1 MSADRARVAV
11 VGGGLAGLVAAR
23 DLSERGAD
31 VTVLEARDRLG
42 GRTWTRPIAG
52 TDVLA
57 ELGGTWFTTAGQPA
71 LAAEI
76 ARYGLRVARREP
88 FDRVVWRGT
97 DAHEVGS
104 DTATVLAPGYAPAA
118 PAVAAAL
125 ARIERARDAGE
136 PPPADLDVPSS
147 AWIDA
152 LDVPADTKERLLS
165 WMAVI
170 GGGEPSRQSILV
182 MLADL
187 VATDYSLDRTF
198 DDVAETFTDGTVTLV
213 EAVAAEVRGTI
224 ELSTPVAGLR
234 DEGDAVRVVTVEGRE
249 VHADAAVVA
258 LPLNCLTDVAFAPSL
273 PAVLARAAADGH
285 PGRATKVL
293 ALARGFGARTLGCA
307 WGAPVQAA
315 VGMRPLVDGATLVAA
330 FDGVGALARP
340 LDTAAVADA
349 LRIFEPRTEV
359 LAVDGHDWIT
369 DPYSKGTW
377 LTIPPGWPAIAREL
391 AAPAGRLTFAG
402 SDVARSGAGY
412 IEGAIVSGR
421 DAAGGVLAFLRSV
434 TG

>member
-42 GRTWTRPIAG
+42 GRTWTRTIAG
-52 TDVLA
+52 TDVIA

-76 ARYGLRVARREP
+76 GRYGLRVAAGEP

-97 DAHEVGS
+97 DEHVVGP

-118 PAVAAAL
+118 PAIAAAL
-125 ARIERARDAGE
+125 ERIERARDAGG

-152 LDVPADTKERLLS
+152 LDVPTDTKERLLS
-165 WMAVI
+165 WMAAF
-170 GGGEPSRQSILV
+170 GGGDPSRQSILV

-187 VATDYSLDRTF
+187 EATDFALDRTF
-198 DDVAETFTDGTVTLV
+198 DDVAETFADGTAALV
-213 EAVAAEVRGTI
+213 EALAAEVRGAI
-224 ELSTPVAGLR
+224 ELSTPVTGVT
-234 DEGDAVRVVTVEGRE
+234 DDGDGVRVTTAEGRE
-249 VHADAAVVA
+249 VCADAAVVA
-258 LPLNCLTDVAFAPSL
+258 LPLHCLTDVSFRPSL
-273 PAVLARAAADGH
+273 PPVLARAAGDGH

-293 ALARGFGARTLGCA
+293 AVAHGFGARTLGCA
-307 WGAPVQAA
+307 WGHPLQAA
-315 VGMRPLVDGATLVAA
+315 VGVRGVGDGATLVAA
-330 FDGVGALARP
+330 FDGVGALADPFDR
-340 LDTAAVADA
+340 AAVAEA
-349 LRIFEPRTEV
+349 LRVFEPETEV
-359 LAVDGHDWIT
+359 LAVDGHDWVA
-369 DPYSKGTW
+369 DPYSKGAW
-377 LTIPPGWPAIAREL
+377 LATPPGWAAIAHAL
-391 AAPAGRLTFAG
+391 AAPAGRLAFAG

-421 DAAGGVLAFLRSV
+421 DAARDAQAALRA
-434 TG
+434 